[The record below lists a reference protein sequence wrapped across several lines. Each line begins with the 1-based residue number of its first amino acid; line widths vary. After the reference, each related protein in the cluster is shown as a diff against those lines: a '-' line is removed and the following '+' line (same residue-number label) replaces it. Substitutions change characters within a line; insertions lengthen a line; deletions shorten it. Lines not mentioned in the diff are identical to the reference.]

1 MSDFV
6 MELNITEIDEFGDF
20 NDFNDF
26 NNNRIINGNC
36 NDNGDDN
43 NNENQNGPAFS
54 MNEYNPIMKIN
65 NAFEKLNNKRNNFN
79 QPKPASQCQI
89 KKQILNDSKNKK
101 QQIAQLK
108 QESRAYQEKQYFVP
122 ENEQSEKRVTYDDL
136 LARMNIKMVNGRM
149 QFVENVPVKESFTPI
164 SNLNPNQKPD
174 AFNPNIVRQH
184 NYNPVKT
191 EARTSYIYNKYFNNA
206 PKEEP
211 TILRPTSI
219 EEYHEMVKKQAQDR
233 AEQQNR
239 IRQIKSKKLIMPNS
253 NINFAD
259 NKQNPRNLNQLFR
272 FVGR

>member
-1 MSDFV
+1 

-26 NNNRIINGNC
+26 DNDHIV
-36 NDNGDDN
+36 NDN
-43 NNENQNGPAFS
+43 EPSREPPAFS
-54 MNEYNPIMKIN
+54 MYEYNPIIKIN
-65 NAFEKLNNKRNNFN
+65 NAFEKLNNKKNNFN
-79 QPKPASQCQI
+79 QPKPPSQCQI
-89 KKQILNDSKNKK
+89 KKQILSDSRNKK
-101 QQIAQLK
+101 QQIEQLK
-108 QESRAYQEKQYFVP
+108 QESRAYAQMPEDSRYSNNNL

-136 LARMNIKMVNGRM
+136 LARMNVKMVNGRM
-149 QFVENVPVKESFTPI
+149 QFVENVPIKESFTPI
-164 SNLNPNQKPD
+164 SNLNPNQKPN

-191 EARTSYIYNKYFNNA
+191 ETNTSYIYNKYFNNT

-219 EEYHEMVKKQAQDR
+219 EEYHSMVKQLAQDR

-259 NKQNPRNLNQLFR
+259 NKQNPRNMNQLFR

>member
-1 MSDFV
+1 
-6 MELNITEIDEFGDF
+6 MELNITEIDEFDDFGDF
-20 NDFNDF
+20 NEYNNEF
-26 NNNRIINGNC
+26 NND
-36 NDNGDDN
+36 NDNCTDN
-43 NNENQNGPAFS
+43 YRAPAFS
-54 MNEYNPIMKIN
+54 MNEYNPIIKIN
-65 NAFEKLNNKRNNFN
+65 NAFEKLNNKKNNFN
-79 QPKPASQCQI
+79 QPKPPSQCQI

-108 QESRAYQEKQYFVP
+108 QESRAQEQTQYSYSNDSFAP
-122 ENEQSEKRVTYDDL
+122 ANEESEKRVTYDDL
-136 LARMNIKMVNGRM
+136 LARMNVKMVNGRM

-164 SNLNPNQKPD
+164 SNLNPNQKTN

-191 EARTSYIYNKYFNNA
+191 EAKGSYIYNKYFNNA

-219 EEYHEMVKKQAQDR
+219 EEYHEMVKKLAQDR